1 MNRLLSAFKF
11 IEMLYFRW
19 MFVPRLVGLFLI
31 LFTCFAQAQPR
42 LIPIDYLD
50 FVYFV
55 NMEEN
60 KLYIL
65 HDSINY
71 ETYDLTTGD
80 KSTKKFRFISDESF
94 QYFQKNYLPVFDN
107 PNDIMF
113 VDYGCGRVYQWRND
127 SIVRMD
133 HSFHHKNQFLNA
145 TFYHKGTVYL
155 YGGYGFFQ
163 FKNIITRY
171 DRLLNEWF
179 LFETLGEKPPV
190 TPYYYTYFENGKLTV
205 FNFTNIHA
213 EIAQVYQL
221 DFDHPTWKHLGRLKA
236 PPPISVIYNG
246 KNQRKLSYFILE
258 NALVHWNVH
267 THSLEYFNIPKRYQF
282 RQIHQLGSKII
293 VLAAKSGG
301 MPFYF
306 LVYDKEDFTFPL
318 KSVEKIQTTKISV
331 FSWVILGLVCLCAIS
346 LMAWIVLKKRKRF
359 SRLYFSKTV
368 IEVLKYWLSK
378 ADFQIELSELNDF
391 VDYDKPS
398 METLKKRREI
408 LLKSL
413 KGELMDQFKRI
424 DFEPFEFSSHPQ
436 DRRIKVLSLNPVIA
450 SSLLKG
456 EMREK

>member
-1 MNRLLSAFKF
+1 
-11 IEMLYFRW
+11 MLYIRW
-19 MFVPRLVGLFLI
+19 MSAPQFVGLFLI
-31 LFTCFAQAQPR
+31 LFTHFAEAQPR

-55 NMEEN
+55 NIEEN

-127 SIVRMD
+127 SIVRRD

-179 LFETLGEKPPV
+179 LFETFGEKPPV

-205 FNFTNIHA
+205 FNFTDIHA

-246 KNQRKLSYFILE
+246 KYQRNLSYFILE
-258 NALVHWNVH
+258 NALVHWNVQ
-267 THSLEYFNIPKRYQF
+267 TCSLEYLSISKRYQF
-282 RQIHQLGSKII
+282 RQIHSLGSKII
-293 VLAAKSGG
+293 ALAAKSGG

-306 LVYDKEDFTFPL
+306 LIYDKEDFTFPL
-318 KSVEKIQTTKISV
+318 KSVEKIQKKKD
-331 FSWVILGLVCLCAIS
+331 SWVSWWMLGLIALSSIS
-346 LMAWIVLKKRKRF
+346 LMAWLVLKKRKRF
-359 SRLYFSKTV
+359 SRWYFSKMV
-368 IEVLKYWLSK
+368 MEVLKFWLTKSN
-378 ADFQIELSELNDF
+378 FQIELSELNDF
-391 VDYDKPS
+391 VNYENPS
-398 METLKKRREI
+398 METLKKRREM
-408 LLKSL
+408 LLKSI
-413 KGELMDQFKRI
+413 KSELIDQFKGI
-424 DFEPFEFSSHPQ
+424 DVEPFAFSSHPQ
-436 DRRIKVLSLNPVIA
+436 DRRIKVLTLNPVIA
-450 SSLLKG
+450 SRLLKG
-456 EMREK
+456 EVREK